1 MTAVGILREIKN
13 HEYRVGMTPAGVKE
27 LVRHGHDVWVETQAG
42 AGAGFPDELYS
53 QAGATICSQP
63 AEVMQHA
70 ALLIKVK
77 EPLAHERQYLESR
90 HTLFTYLHLAPD
102 KAQTS
107 DLIESGAICIAY
119 ETVTDERGRL
129 PLLAP
134 MSEVAGR
141 LSVQAG
147 AHALEKS
154 LGGRGVLLSGVA
166 GVKPGRVLVLGGGV
180 VGRNAARLAM
190 GLGAEVTILDK
201 SIDVLRELDALFAG
215 RVHTVYSTGEAL
227 EETLKASDLLI
238 GAVLVPG
245 AAAPKLITRELLRVM
260 PEGAAFVDV
269 SIDQG
274 GCAET
279 SRPTTHDEPVY
290 LEEGVVHYCV
300 ANMPGAVA
308 RTSTLALT
316 NATLPYILLLADEG
330 TGPALGRHAGL
341 REGLNVVRGKLTCR
355 GVALAQDRP
364 YVAPETVL
372 DKI

>member
-27 LVRHGHDVWVETQAG
+27 LVRHGHDVWIETQAG
-42 AGAGFPDELYS
+42 AGAGFPDEHYV
-53 QAGATICSQP
+53 QAGAHLCDHA
-63 AEVMQHA
+63 AEVMQRA
-70 ALLIKVK
+70 TLLIKVK
-77 EPLAHERQYLESR
+77 EPLAHERRHLEPR

-102 KAQTS
+102 EAQTV
-107 DLIESGAICIAY
+107 DLIESGAVCIAY
-119 ETVTDERGRL
+119 ETVTDDRGHL

-147 AHALEKS
+147 AHALEKYK
-154 LGGRGVLLSGVA
+154 GGRGVLLSGVA
-166 GVKPGRVLVLGGGV
+166 GVKPGRVSVLGGGV

-190 GLGAEVTILDK
+190 GLGAEVTVLDK
-201 SIDVLRELDALFAG
+201 SLEVLRELDALFAG
-215 RVHTVYSTGEAL
+215 RVHTLYSTGEAL
-227 EETLKASDLLI
+227 EETLLSSDLLI

-245 AAAPKLITRELLRVM
+245 AAAPKLITRDLLRKM
-260 PEGAAFVDV
+260 PDGAAFVDV

-279 SRPTTHDEPVY
+279 SRPTTHDDPVY
-290 LEEGVVHYCV
+290 IEEGVVHYCV

-316 NATLPYILLLADEG
+316 NATLPYILALADEG
-330 TGPALGRHAGL
+330 TRAALKRQKGL
-341 REGLNVVRGKLTCR
+341 RDGLNVARGMLTCK
-355 GVALAQDRP
+355 GVAQAQDRP
-364 YVAPETVL
+364 YVASESTL